1 MNYSSKLDII
11 LGPMFSGKTTKLLE
25 VMDTL
30 DQQNIKY
37 LAVKPEIDDRYT
49 DKTDNNF
56 IVSHNLK
63 KKECR
68 VVSNLKE
75 VLEEIQKNKTISSTR
90 SESIE
95 YVIVDEAQFFQHLYA
110 FCIICLEKLNINVIV
125 TGLDGDYERKPMGE
139 ILNLLPIA
147 NNITKLSAR
156 CNICN
161 KEAIFTHRISKEK
174 EQVLIG
180 GSDKYVPLCRY
191 HYVLENN
198 LMGNSIDSF

>member
-1 MNYSSKLDII
+1 
-11 LGPMFSGKTTKLLE
+11 MFSGKTTKLLE
-25 VMDTL
+25 IMETL

-49 DKTDNNF
+49 DDNNNF

-90 SESIE
+90 SDSIE
-95 YVIVDEAQFFQHLYA
+95 YVIVDEAQFFQHLYT
-110 FCIICLEKLNINVIV
+110 FCVICLEKLNINVIV
-125 TGLDGDYERKPMGE
+125 TGLDGDYKRKPMGE

-147 NNITKLSAR
+147 NTITKLSAR

-161 KEAIFTHRISKEK
+161 NEAIFTHRISKEK

-180 GSDKYVPLCRY
+180 GSDKYIPLCRF
-191 HYVLENN
+191 HYVSENN
-198 LMGNSIDSF
+198 SLTSSINSF

>member
-1 MNYSSKLDII
+1 MNYSSKLEII

-25 VMDTL
+25 IMDTL
-30 DQQNIKY
+30 DEQNIKY
-37 LAVKPEIDDRYT
+37 IAVKPEIDNRYT
-49 DKTDNNF
+49 DDNNNF

-63 KKECR
+63 KRECQ
-68 VVSNLKE
+68 VVSNLKD
-75 VLEEIQKNKTISSTR
+75 VLKEIQKSKTIESTR
-90 SESIE
+90 SETIE
-95 YVIVDEAQFFQHLYA
+95 YVIVDEGQFFQHLYA
-110 FCIICLEKLNINVIV
+110 FCLICLEKFNVNVIV
-125 TGLDGDYERKPMGE
+125 TGLDGDYKREPMGE

-161 KEAIFTHRISKEK
+161 AEAIFTHRTSTEK

-198 LMGNSIDSF
+198 LISNSIEFS

>member
-1 MNYSSKLDII
+1 MNYSSKLEII

-25 VMDTL
+25 IMDTL
-30 DQQNIKY
+30 DEQNIKY
-37 LAVKPEIDDRYT
+37 IAVKPEIDNRYT
-49 DKTDNNF
+49 DDNNNF

-63 KKECR
+63 KRECQ
-68 VVSNLKE
+68 VVSNLKD
-75 VLEEIQKNKTISSTR
+75 VLKEIQKSKTIPATR
-90 SESIE
+90 SDSIE
-95 YVIVDEAQFFQHLYA
+95 YVIVDEGQFFQNLYL
-110 FCIICLEKLNINVIV
+110 FCLICLEKFNVNVIV

-139 ILNLLPIA
+139 ILDLLPIA

-161 KEAIFTHRISKEK
+161 AEAIFTHRTSTEK

-198 LMGNSIDSF
+198 LISNSLEFS